1 MSARRKSLLQSTSGA
16 VAPTVALSL
25 FGLIAA
31 GGIAFDYARMASL
44 DSELQNAAD
53 QAALAAATQLDGKA
67 NACSRAASA
76 ASALIRNDARFAND
90 GNASGLAVTIQ
101 NEAAC
106 DRTGFIKFYKNKDRS
121 DTGTL
126 TDADANFVEI
136 TVNSRTARFALTP
149 IVSVLSSGALSAK
162 AYAGVGSA
170 ICKVPPVMIC
180 NPDEPTGN
188 SNEDLTFNATR
199 GVGLKLITG
208 NADAPG
214 NFGWLEAAFSN
225 GANGLAAALG
235 YDSIQADCQQTD
247 GVTTKTGMSTSVL
260 DSLNTRFDVY
270 ANGSTCPSQYGG
282 TCSPSRNTRKDLVCN
297 SNNGSTCNNSNGF
310 GVSASPYRPDS
321 VAPLPSTGG
330 ATDPDIMGYP
340 RDLCHAV
347 QQSAQTCGTVGSG
360 TWDRD
365 AYFRVN
371 YGWTN
376 EAAWTFGTGL
386 GAGATRYEVYNW
398 EVAHPTVV
406 VGTNSR
412 GIGVGQPLSGNNWG
426 FGSPANGVA
435 GITPSSAGI
444 DRRRISVAVLNCRA
458 LNLHGKTT
466 GIDPVKWLDVFLVE
480 PAIDRGKGKNVYTD
494 KKEVYV
500 EVIGDTGSG
509 ANGASN
515 PQVIQR
521 SVPYLI
527 E

>member
-1 MSARRKSLLQSTSGA
+1 MSGGGKGLLQSTSGA

-31 GGIAFDYARMASL
+31 GGIAFDYARMAGL

-53 QAALAAATQLDGKA
+53 QAALAAATQLDGKTG
-67 NACSRAASA
+67 ACSRAASA

-90 GNASGLAVTIQ
+90 GNASGLAVTVA
-101 NEAAC
+101 NEATC

-126 TDADANFVEI
+126 TDADVNFVEV

-180 NPDEPTGN
+180 NPDEPSGN
-188 SNEDLTFNATR
+188 GDENYAFNPTR

-214 NFGWLEAAFSN
+214 NFGWLEAAFAN
-225 GANGLAAALG
+225 GANGLGAALG
-235 YDSIQADCQQTD
+235 YDTVQADCQQTD

-270 ANGSTCPSQYGG
+270 ANGNTCPSQYGG
-282 TCSPSRNTRKDLVCN
+282 TCSPSSNTRKDLVCT
-297 SNNGSTCNNSNGF
+297 STNGTTCNSSNGF
-310 GVSASPYRPDS
+310 DVSSNPYRPTT
-321 VAPLPSTGG
+321 VAPLPTTGG

-347 QQSAQTCGTVGSG
+347 KASAQTCGTVGSG

-371 YGWTN
+371 YGWMTQ
-376 EAAWTFGTGL
+376 AAWMTGTGL
-386 GAGATRYEVYNW
+386 GSTATRYEVYNW
-398 EVAHPTVV
+398 EVAHPSVV
-406 VGTNSR
+406 VASASR
-412 GIGVGQPLSGNNWG
+412 GIGVPQTLSGNIRG
-426 FGSPANGVA
+426 FGSPANGIA
-435 GITPSSAGI
+435 GITPSSAGV

-458 LNLHGKTT
+458 LTLHGKTS
-466 GIDPVKWLDVFLVE
+466 GIDPAKWLDVFLVE
-480 PAIDRGKGKNVYTD
+480 PSIDRGNGANQYTD

-500 EVIGDTGSG
+500 EVIGETGSG

>member
-1 MSARRKSLLQSTSGA
+1 MSARWKGLLQSTSGA

-25 FGLIAA
+25 FALIAA
-31 GGIAFDYARMASL
+31 GGIAFDYARMAGL
-44 DSELQNAAD
+44 DTELQSAAD
-53 QAALAAATQLDGKA
+53 EAALAAATQLDGKTG
-67 NACSRAASA
+67 ACSRAASA

-90 GNASGLAVTIQ
+90 GTGLAVTIQ
-101 NEAAC
+101 NEATC
-106 DRTGFIKFYKNKDRS
+106 DRTGFLKFYTNKDRS

-126 TDADANFVEI
+126 TDANANFVEV

-180 NPDEPTGN
+180 NPDEPVGN
-188 SNEDLTFNATR
+188 TDENYGFNPTR

-214 NFGWLEAAFSN
+214 NFGWLEATFQN

-235 YDSIQADCQQTD
+235 YDTIQADCQQTD

-282 TCSPSRNTRKDLVCN
+282 TCSPSRNTRKDLVCT
-297 SNNGSTCNNSNGF
+297 SNDATTCNNSNGF
-310 GVSASPYRPDS
+310 GVSSNPYRPGS
-321 VAPLPSTGG
+321 VAALPSD
-330 ATDPDIMGYP
+330 ASADPDMMGYP

-347 QQSAQTCGTVGSG
+347 QQGSQTCTIVGNG

-371 YGWTN
+371 YGWTSQS
-376 EAAWTFGTGL
+376 AWMVGTGL
-386 GAGATRYEVYNW
+386 GSGATRYEVYNW
-398 EVAHPTVV
+398 EVAHPSVV
-406 VGTNSR
+406 VASKSH
-412 GIGVGQPLSGNNWG
+412 GIGVPQVISGKTTG
-426 FGSPANGVA
+426 FGSPANGIA
-435 GITPSSAGI
+435 GITPSSAGV

-458 LNLHGKTT
+458 ITLHGKTT
-466 GIDPVKWLDVFLVE
+466 GIDPAKWLDVFLVE
-480 PAIDRGKGKNVYTD
+480 PAMDRGKGKNTYTD

-515 PQVIQR
+515 PQVIER